1 MKSEIDEELR
11 FHMEQLTAENIAA
24 GMTPE
29 EAARAARK
37 RFGNIQSVR
46 EECRDARG
54 TSFGETILQDLRF
67 ALRMLRKNPGFTA
80 VAVLM
85 LALGIGASTA
95 IYSVVNTVLLNPVPG
110 PEPDRLSQIGDRS
123 QNKKDEPR
131 FALVNTHSLEVLK
144 AKKEYFSDVVWMD
157 RLDLERKT
165 EDFIETIICSAVSP
179 NFFARWNIN
188 PILGRTFS
196 KDEAVRRIDWTS
208 LDRDAVMVASY
219 SLWQS
224 RFGGQPDVLGKT
236 IEANGRHFT
245 IIGVMPPSFQ
255 FPDGARA
262 TAWIPVENST
272 DELGSIVMFV
282 RLKPGVTVG
291 QTQAMLDTVAHQ
303 LMRDDPARYE
313 HRRGGG
319 FGFQARPLRYSFTQT
334 SSYDRDFQR
343 TLLSLLAAIGFVLLI
358 ACVNVANLMLA
369 RTETRQQEFA
379 IRAAVGAGRA
389 RLMRQLLT
397 ESILL
402 ASFAALA
409 GLAVTVL
416 GMKLLVALVPDNIPR
431 LRPIHI
437 DGPAL
442 VFTLLVSIG
451 TVLAFGLLPAWQA
464 SRACVGNA
472 LKRAGAGATISSAW
486 RHYRSAL
493 VVVEVALSLLL
504 LMGAGLMI
512 ESVIRLLHVNPGF
525 DPDHLILVEPG
536 LPRGKKYDFSE
547 GSAVVWRSLY
557 ERLRE
562 RFATLPGVKAVGIRK
577 FQSLQG
583 FTLEGRDKPI
593 GLLPAGTGVG
603 DGDLFH
609 AMRIPL
615 LAGRYFD
622 KTDLGKVGTVI
633 VNETM
638 ARLCWPGEN
647 ALNKKFRNE
656 GREVYEVIGVVG
668 DARTYGYD
676 EQVKPTFYRPYQ
688 EQIGPLLTGGMP
700 LFFVRTD
707 RDSQAL
713 IPAIRDAMK
722 VIEPSMTM
730 PSFYDVRQTLYDGTQ
745 VQRTYMLYLA
755 IFAGVGLLL
764 CAIGI
769 YGVLAYSVARRT
781 REIGIRMAV
790 GAQRGDVLRM
800 VIVEGVRLVFV
811 GVGVGLLAA
820 FWLTRLLQSQLFEVS
835 PTDPAVMAEVVLL
848 LA

>member
-1 MKSEIDEELR
+1 MNPFHTIRRWLRSLGPRGAVKSEIDEELR

-110 PEPDRLSQIGDRS
+110 PEPDRLIQIGDRS

-144 AKKEYFSDVVWMD
+144 AKKEDFSDVVWMD

-196 KDEAVRRIDWTS
+196 KDEAVRRIDWTL

-416 GMKLLVALVPDNIPR
+416 GMKLLVALVPR
-431 LRPIHI
+431 
-437 DGPAL
+437 
-442 VFTLLVSIG
+442 
-451 TVLAFGLLPAWQA
+451 
-464 SRACVGNA
+464 
-472 LKRAGAGATISSAW
+472 
-486 RHYRSAL
+486 
-493 VVVEVALSLLL
+493 
-504 LMGAGLMI
+504 
-512 ESVIRLLHVNPGF
+512 
-525 DPDHLILVEPG
+525 
-536 LPRGKKYDFSE
+536 
-547 GSAVVWRSLY
+547 
-557 ERLRE
+557 
-562 RFATLPGVKAVGIRK
+562 
-577 FQSLQG
+577 
-583 FTLEGRDKPI
+583 
-593 GLLPAGTGVG
+593 
-603 DGDLFH
+603 
-609 AMRIPL
+609 
-615 LAGRYFD
+615 
-622 KTDLGKVGTVI
+622 
-633 VNETM
+633 
-638 ARLCWPGEN
+638 
-647 ALNKKFRNE
+647 
-656 GREVYEVIGVVG
+656 
-668 DARTYGYD
+668 
-676 EQVKPTFYRPYQ
+676 
-688 EQIGPLLTGGMP
+688 
-700 LFFVRTD
+700 
-707 RDSQAL
+707 
-713 IPAIRDAMK
+713 
-722 VIEPSMTM
+722 
-730 PSFYDVRQTLYDGTQ
+730 
-745 VQRTYMLYLA
+745 
-755 IFAGVGLLL
+755 
-764 CAIGI
+764 
-769 YGVLAYSVARRT
+769 
-781 REIGIRMAV
+781 
-790 GAQRGDVLRM
+790 
-800 VIVEGVRLVFV
+800 
-811 GVGVGLLAA
+811 
-820 FWLTRLLQSQLFEVS
+820 
-835 PTDPAVMAEVVLL
+835 
-848 LA
+848 